1 MTEWVQRPG
10 GGGVVDALAQVEREV
25 RGLVADVVADDDER
39 SMSGSLPTL
48 LDPAGAVQRVWDAA
62 AGFGAL
68 HPFLDDPRVEEI
80 WVNDRLAVG

>member
-25 RGLVADVVADDDER
+25 RGLVADVVAGYDER

-62 AGFGAL
+62 AGFAAL
-68 HPFLDDPRVEEI
+68 QPFLDDPQVEEI